1 MGRQEL
7 GALYEAMLQ
16 HFEVS
21 LSGPRPKIDT
31 AWHAPRWLSHVTIS
45 VVNSKKVDYLKIL
58 WFGPQID
65 LKMLMKEPTQQPF
78 CAWELNHP
86 NLWLFTPKNSYCKLK
101 LPLFS

>member
-58 WFGPQID
+58 
-65 LKMLMKEPTQQPF
+65 
-78 CAWELNHP
+78 
-86 NLWLFTPKNSYCKLK
+86 
-101 LPLFS
+101 